1 MSDTSPKAISVR
13 LLDKDYRI
21 GCPEGEEDRLL
32 ATARYLDGRM
42 QEIRGGGKVIGTERI
57 AVMTALNLAHE
68 LLAVQQGQDAQAD
81 AAARR
86 IQRLRERVEQALN
99 ESAQLEL

>member
-1 MSDTSPKAISVR
+1 MSDPANKPVAIR
-13 LLDKDYRI
+13 LLDKEYRI
-21 GCPEGEEDRLL
+21 GCPEGEEDQLL
-32 ATARYLDGRM
+32 AVARFLDGRM

-68 LLAVQQGQDAQAD
+68 LLAKQHDRDDQAD

-86 IQRLRERVEQALN
+86 VRMLRERVEAALN
-99 ESAQLEL
+99 ESTQLEL

>member
-1 MSDTSPKAISVR
+1 MSDDTPKAIAVR
-13 LLDKDYRI
+13 LLEKEYRI
-21 GCPEGEEDRLL
+21 GCPEGEEDQLL
-32 ATARYLDGRM
+32 ATARYLDRRM
-42 QEIRGGGKVIGTERI
+42 REIRSSGKVIGTERI

-68 LLAVQQGQDAQAD
+68 LLAAQQGQSEQAD

-86 IQRLRERVEQALN
+86 VRRLREQVEQALN